1 MPSRT
6 PTKHKSTHKS
16 THKYK
21 SKSKSKSKSKYKSK
35 SKSKYK
41 SKSRS
46 KSTTKIKKHSCNTK
60 VKNTNHSIK
69 NPAIHNIQLLE
80 NANKTRLLVMRNRN
94 DTRTASVFFF
104 FKVGSKH
111 EAPSVMGISHFIEH
125 MLFKG
130 SPRYPSYLD
139 ISKTFDANGIS
150 FNAFTAKDMTAYHY
164 KFLATD
170 ENMDIICRITSDM
183 IFHPLMREREIASE
197 RNVIIQEMKDDE
209 DDIDEWINDKIECSI
224 ISGHPLANPIIGNLK
239 TLHATGRKELL
250 DYHHTHYRR
259 DNLVI
264 ALSGNI
270 RPRYL
275 AMLDKYFSPPG
286 HGFHSIPASTQRA
299 STLIPYI
306 DKNTQTTI
314 ECFNKSLQ
322 QDYVFIIFKTR
333 GVFDP
338 LINHYKLLANILGGN
353 MSSRLFIRIREQLGL
368 VYSVKCGL
376 TNYEEMGYFAIT
388 TQNENKTTLECLQ
401 NIFLELDKIKSHEVP
416 AQELAASK
424 KNYCDIFITNFD
436 DIEYE
441 NEYYAKQVLFNL
453 PLEPGIKR
461 IEKIQSITAPEVMET
476 AKTLFDYNKMHIIT
490 FGKVKKHEIEKITR
504 NLSSG

>member
-1 MPSRT
+1 MT
-6 PTKHKSTHKS
+6 
-16 THKYK
+16 
-21 SKSKSKSKSKYKSK
+21 
-35 SKSKYK
+35 
-41 SKSRS
+41 
-46 KSTTKIKKHSCNTK
+46 TTKLRKKHTK
-60 VKNTNHSIK
+60 NHSKKQSQKQSQQQSIK
-69 NPAIHNIQLLE
+69 NPAIQNIQLLE
-80 NANKTRLLVMRNRN
+80 NAHKTRLLVMRNRN

-111 EAPSVMGISHFIEH
+111 ESPGVMGISHFIEH

-130 SPRYPSYLD
+130 SPKYPSYLD

-183 IFHPLMREREIASE
+183 IFHPLMRERDISSE

-209 DDIDEWINDKIECSI
+209 DDIDEWINDKLEYSI

-239 TLHATGRKELL
+239 TLHATGRAELL
-250 DYHHTHYRR
+250 EYHHTHYRR

-270 RPRYL
+270 RPGYL
-275 AMLDKYFSPPG
+275 AMLDKYFSPPQSTSKSKSKKG
-286 HGFHSIPASTQRA
+286 SNARGFRPISTTMQRP
-299 STLIPYI
+299 SSLIPYI
-306 DKNTQTTI
+306 DKNPRTTV
-314 ECFNKSLQ
+314 ECITKNLQ

-338 LINHYKLLANILGGN
+338 LVNHYKLLANILGGN

-368 VYSVKCGL
+368 VYSVKCEI

-388 TQNENKTTLECLQ
+388 TQNENKTTLECLR

-453 PLEPGIKR
+453 PLETGINK
-461 IEKIQSITAPEVMET
+461 IKKIQSITTSEIMET
-476 AKTLFDYNKMHIIT
+476 ATALFDYSKMHIIT
-490 FGKVKKHEIEKITR
+490 FGKVQKHEIEKILIHNTQ
-504 NLSSG
+504 